1 MNSGLKDILVF
12 ATGVLAGS
20 YLTWKLVNRKYTLYE
35 ECTDEFVSKEDEY
48 TVEEIQDDKER
59 DINDN
64 KQNSTIEEHVHGRN
78 TYYDIIENNNY
89 NVERS
94 VGMNKPFVI
103 PPYEFGED
111 EDYECVSLTYY
122 ADGVLTDEDDS
133 IIENVEDIVGKESL
147 NHFGEYEED
156 SVFVKNVD
164 RKTYY
169 EILKDLCTYSEVCE

>member
-35 ECTDEFVSKEDEY
+35 ECTDEFISKEDEY
-48 TVEEIQDDKER
+48 VVEE
-59 DINDN
+59 DN
-64 KQNSTIEEHVHGRN
+64 KHQNSTIEENDDDDDDNNNNRN
-78 TYYDIIENNNY
+78 EYYSIIENNNY
-89 NVERS
+89 NAERS

-122 ADGVLTDEDDS
+122 SDGVLADEDDS
-133 IIENVEDIVGKESL
+133 IIENVEDIIGKESL